1 MKKVA
6 LLSDYGNSSFELIHL
21 KSSLL
26 SVSDRF
32 ENVDLTHEV
41 RPFDIMEAYF
51 FINMLWTKFDE
62 GTCFALLVGTSIS
75 RNKGYILA
83 KCQER
88 YFMAPDNGLLP
99 MFLPLKETDYKI
111 VEEGMDLAQVLSNIS
126 GDNQWFNQLN
136 DPLEMIQRIA
146 ESPQYD
152 DKLIKGAI
160 IHVDRFGNLYTNI
173 SEALFKS
180 QVDKGAYSIRI
191 KRDEQIRKVSERI
204 SDVQDGDILAFF
216 DSTRTHLVIGVNKG
230 NASRLLGLDRGKYI
244 FIEKE

>member
-1 MKKVA
+1 MKKVV
-6 LLSDYGNSSFELIHL
+6 LLTDYGNSSFELIHL

-26 SVSDRF
+26 GVSDRF

-51 FINMLWTKFDE
+51 FINMLWTKYDE

-88 YFMAPDNGLLP
+88 YFLAPDNGLLP
-99 MFLPLKETDYKI
+99 MFLPINETEYKI
-111 VEEGMDLAQVLSNIS
+111 LDEGIALPQVLDKLSENT
-126 GDNQWFNQLN
+126 QWFKLLN

-180 QVDKGAYSIRI
+180 QVENGAYSIRI
-191 KRDEQIRKVSERI
+191 KRDEQIQTVSQRI

-216 DSTRTHLVIGVNKG
+216 DSTRTHLIIGVNKG
-230 NASRLLGLDRGKYI
+230 NASRLLGLDKGKYI
-244 FIEKE
+244 FIEKV